1 MIQTIIENLI
11 VIAIGFLFLSLS
23 STLAILMVDNKI
35 VSKEDS
41 NFIMNLPTDELHL
54 TSAELGMLSWEKGM
68 SKSFIHP
75 QVLPFSLFSY
85 SVYGKGA
92 VLRWSKLS
100 RRIDEYYRIVKSREQ

>member
-1 MIQTIIENLI
+1 MIQIIIESLI
-11 VIAIGFLFLSLS
+11 GVAIGFVILSLS

-54 TSAELGMLSWEKGM
+54 TSAKLGILSWDKL
-68 SKSFIHP
+68 SLDFIHP

-92 VLRWSKLS
+92 VLR
-100 RRIDEYYRIVKSREQ
+100 